1 MEFATIPET
10 SIRISR
16 VGLGTWAIGGWMWG
30 GTDEEE
36 SINAINAAI
45 DRGVNLI
52 DTAPA
57 YGFGRSEEIVG
68 RAIADSGRRSRVL
81 IATKAGLEWKDG
93 KVFRNASRERI
104 KREIGDSLR
113 RLQTDYIDIYQVH
126 WPDSLVSIEE
136 TAETMQTLFD
146 QGKIRAIG
154 VSNFSVAQIERFRRV
169 AMLHV
174 VQPPYNLFEREIEAE
189 LLPYCRQS
197 GLATLTYG
205 ALCRGLLSGK
215 LREDAHFEGDDLRLT
230 DPKFQPPRYAQYLAA
245 VRRLDQFAE
254 DNYRKRVIHLAVRW
268 ILDQG
273 ATTALWG
280 ARHPGQLQPIDEVF
294 GWSLDTAA
302 KAEIDRTLREATADP
317 VGPEFMA
324 PPPRS
329 KVETP
334 AAAE

>member
-1 MEFATIPET
+1 MEFSKIPET
-10 SIRISR
+10 SIRMSR
-16 VGLGTWAIGGWMWG
+16 IGLGTWAIGGWMWG

-36 SINAINAAI
+36 SIKTIHTAVE
-45 DRGVNLI
+45 RGVKLI

-68 RAIADSGRRSRVL
+68 RAIADGRLRSRVV
-81 IATKAGLEWKDG
+81 IATKVGLEWKG
-93 KVFRNASRERI
+93 GEVFRNASRDRI
-104 KREIGDSLR
+104 KREVADSLR
-113 RLQTDYIDIYQVH
+113 RLRTDYIDIYQVH
-126 WPDSLVSIEE
+126 WPDPLVSIEE
-136 TAETMQTLFD
+136 TAEAMQTLFD

-154 VSNFSVAQIERFRRV
+154 VSNFSVAQIERFHRV
-169 AMLHV
+169 AKLHI

-189 LLPYCRQS
+189 LMPYCRQS

-230 DPKFQPPRYAQYLAA
+230 DPKFRPPRYAQYLAA
-245 VRRLDQFAE
+245 VQRLDQFAA

-280 ARHPGQLQPIDEVF
+280 ARHPGQLLPIDEVF
-294 GWSLDTAA
+294 DWSLDTAA
-302 KAEIDRTLREATADP
+302 KVEIDRILRESIADP

-329 KVETP
+329 KVETL